1 MVWPPAIKLA
11 TADLIVCW
19 NNAKLT
25 LPYDTRRAWQI
36 NNERNSPAAAGQA
49 D

>member
-1 MVWPPAIKLA
+1 
-11 TADLIVCW
+11 
-19 NNAKLT
+19 